1 MSLLM
6 DALKRAE
13 TSKQDA
19 ARALTGRDVAPSG
32 GENLSLEPAAMG
44 KSRGASNPLPDLAS
58 HLDAVDA
65 DLAHAA
71 RPEMPHRPRSS
82 PPPVVERV
90 AEQSGRDAVRNA
102 FAAKQPA
109 STSSKTPLYLALGTL
124 GIAGLAIGAYVWYQ
138 MNSLG
143 GNSMLPPSGPQSAN
157 MRPADQPVPAVP
169 VSQPPVFAPS
179 SQFTAA
185 KPLPTNETRLFAPLV
200 AESRPKRVAPAEP
213 DSTPGASIR
222 LSRTHLEPDTN
233 LLQGH
238 ANIQRNDLDLARR
251 NFEKALARDPNNT
264 DALLALAAIAQHQGQ
279 PAEAEAWHR
288 RALVANPSDP
298 AVQAAVLNGVTAG
311 ADPQNTESRLKML
324 LAAQP
329 ESAPLNFALGNLY
342 SRQKRWPEAQ
352 QAYFNAVAADSDN
365 PDYLFNLAVS
375 LDHIRQ
381 ARPAAQHYRL
391 ALEAAGRRPAAFDP
405 GQVRKRLLDLQPE
418 RQP

>member
-19 ARALTGRDVAPSG
+19 ARALTGKDTTPSG
-32 GENLSLEPAAMG
+32 GENLSLEPVAMG
-44 KSRGASNPLPDLAS
+44 KSREGGNPLPDLAS

-65 DLAHAA
+65 DLSSAAH
-71 RPEMPHRPRSS
+71 PEMPHRPRPS

-109 STSSKTPLYLALGTL
+109 GTSSKTPLYLALGTL
-124 GIAGLAIGAYVWYQ
+124 GIAGLVIGAYVWYQ
-138 MNSLG
+138 MNNLG
-143 GNSMLPPSGPQSAN
+143 GNSMALPSARMPANLPPAT
-157 MRPADQPVPAVP
+157 QPVPAVP
-169 VSQPPVFAPS
+169 VGQAPVFASS
-179 SQFTAA
+179 SQSTAA
-185 KPLPTNETRLFAPLV
+185 ENISGNETRLSAPPV
-200 AESRPKRVAPAEP
+200 PERRPNRVAPADPEP
-213 DSTPGASIR
+213 TPGASIR
-222 LSRTHLEPDTN
+222 LARTHPEPDNN

-238 ANIQRNDLDLARR
+238 ANIQRKDLDLARR
-251 NFEKALARDPNNT
+251 DFEKVLGRDPNNT
-264 DALLALAAIAQHQGQ
+264 DALLALAAIAQHQGRA
-279 PAEAEAWHR
+279 AEAETWHR

-298 AVQAAVLNGVTAG
+298 AVQAAVLNGATAG
-311 ADPQNTESRLKML
+311 TDPQNTESRLKIL

-405 GQVRKRLLDLQPE
+405 EQVRKRLLDLQPE